1 MPSRWAAVLIPV
13 VAALAV
19 SAAGCGGSDH
29 RAASAP
35 ATTETTAA
43 LKPCR
48 LTPAQRRTVAQV
60 QADIR
65 RLRQIQAPLHK
76 FSEMGTP
83 AQERVTGKLLL
94 DLGRVKLPINERARL
109 LRLAKSVVGLC
120 GQCFQG
126 LEAEEPVLAG
136 RLGESRC
143 G

>member
-1 MPSRWAAVLIPV
+1 MALPGML
-13 VAALAV
+13 VALCAV
-19 SAAGCGGSDH
+19 SLAAAAAGCGGGSPH

-35 ATTETTAA
+35 STTTTGA

-48 LTPAQRRTVAQV
+48 LTAAQRRAVV
-60 QADIR
+60 HVYADIR
-65 RLRQIQAPLHK
+65 RLRQIQAPLQK

-94 DLGRVKLPINERARL
+94 DLGRVKLPINVRSHL
-109 LRLAKSVVGLC
+109 LAQAKSVVGLC

-136 RLGESRC
+136 RLGEARC